1 LTLIDEAI
9 NIPSQ
14 GYGGAMSVE
23 FYRLKGE
30 LLLAQSPGDPREAE
44 VWLLR
49 ALEVA
54 QVEQATMLELHAAIS
69 LSRIWRAQGK
79 VGEIRQVLSEIY
91 ERFSEGFATA
101 DLIDARTLLEEL
113 SR

>member
-1 LTLIDEAI
+1 
-9 NIPSQ
+9 
-14 GYGGAMSVE
+14 MSGE

-44 VWLLR
+44 TWLLR

-69 LSRIWRAQGK
+69 LSRIWR
-79 VGEIRQVLSEIY
+79 
-91 ERFSEGFATA
+91 
-101 DLIDARTLLEEL
+101 DARQSGRDPAGVERDLCAVQRRL
-113 SR
+113 RHG